1 MCDFSKYVVKDN
13 ITIREALVALN
24 RLSDDLL
31 VLFVVNQKNRLVGT
45 LTDGDIRRKLI
56 EGADL
61 SDSISF
67 VMYTNF
73 RFYV

>member
-31 VLFVVNQKNRLVGT
+31 VLFVVNQKNSLG
-45 LTDGDIRRKLI
+45 G
-56 EGADL
+56 
-61 SDSISF
+61 
-67 VMYTNF
+67 NF
-73 RFYV
+73 NRW